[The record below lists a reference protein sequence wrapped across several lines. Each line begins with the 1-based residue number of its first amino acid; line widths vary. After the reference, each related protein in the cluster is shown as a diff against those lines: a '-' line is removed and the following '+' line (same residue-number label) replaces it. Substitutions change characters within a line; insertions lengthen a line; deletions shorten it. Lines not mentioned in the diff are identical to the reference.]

1 MQITTRASY
10 GVMVVDLVGEF
21 DSYTSGDIDDDF
33 VKLVKDG
40 DKKLINMEKVE
51 YVSSEELLT
60 ILIPAKLIEH
70 EQYI

>member
-10 GVMVVDLVGEF
+10 GVMVADLVGEF
-21 DSYTSGDIDDDF
+21 DSYSSGDIDDEF